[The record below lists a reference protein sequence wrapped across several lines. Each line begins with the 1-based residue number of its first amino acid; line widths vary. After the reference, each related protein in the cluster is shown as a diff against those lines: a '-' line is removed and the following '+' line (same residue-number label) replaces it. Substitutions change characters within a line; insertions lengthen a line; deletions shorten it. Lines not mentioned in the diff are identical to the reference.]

1 MKAFTNAPCTI
12 ATAIMTLVL
21 AVGLAQTKTN
31 IHSTVK
37 TLTDDKVTSVE
48 KEVHFEIS
56 TSYGTMRGKL
66 YNSTPVHRDNFIR
79 LINEKY
85 YDSLLFHRVIS
96 EFMIQGGDPESK
108 GSAAGKPLGNGG
120 PGYTIPAEIRADLYH
135 KKGALS
141 AARQP
146 DNVNPEKRSSGSQF
160 YVVQGRVY
168 SDQMLATQQ
177 LRINQSRL
185 NQAIRA
191 FLGKPENKADLDAV
205 SWCQREK
212 QTDSIN
218 RIIARI
224 KPVAMKGVEE
234 FRFSEDQKQ
243 VYSSIGGTPH
253 LDANYT
259 VFGEI
264 YDGLDI
270 IDKIAG
276 AETDGRNRPL
286 IDVKMAIKIVGEGP
300 KADH

>member
-1 MKAFTNAPCTI
+1 MKAFTNAPGTI
-12 ATAIMTLVL
+12 AAAIMTLVL
-21 AVGLAQTKTN
+21 AGGLAQTKTN
-31 IHSTVK
+31 VHSTVK
-37 TLTDDKVTSVE
+37 TLPDDKVTSVE
-48 KEVHFEIS
+48 KEIHFEIS
-56 TSYGTMRGKL
+56 TSYGAMRGKL
-66 YNSTPVHRDNFIR
+66 YNSTPKHRDNFIR

-85 YDSLLFHRVIS
+85 FDSLLFHRVIS
-96 EFMIQGGDPESK
+96 QFMIQGGDPESR
-108 GSAAGKPLGNGG
+108 GAEAGKPLGNGG
-120 PGYTIPAEIRADLYH
+120 PGYTIPAEIRNDLFH

-168 SDQMLATQQ
+168 SDQMLATQE

-191 FLGKPENKADLDAV
+191 FLGKPENKADLDAI
-205 SWCQREK
+205 SWCQKEK

-218 RIIARI
+218 KIIARI
-224 KPVAMKGVEE
+224 KPFAMNGAEE
-234 FRFSEDQKQ
+234 FQFSEGQKQ
-243 VYSSIGGTPH
+243 AYSKIGGTPH

-276 AETDGRNRPL
+276 ADTDGRDRPL
-286 IDVKMAIKIVGEGP
+286 SDVKMAIKIVGEVP